1 MTHEIEQADG
11 PRFAG
16 LPEDNS
22 LGEGTRQ
29 QLSLPL
35 PGLSEEPAKIVSIPK
50 KDRVYANR
58 NLRMGTID
66 WIGFDMDYTLAIY
79 RQEAM
84 DALSIR
90 LTAERLVQRGYPEYL
105 MDLDFDTRFP
115 IRGLLIDKER
125 GNILKMDRHKVVNL
139 GFHGTKKLDRSTLDT
154 LYKHEKL
161 RPESPRFHWIDT
173 LFALCEVTSYAAI
186 ITALEERGYDF
197 SYEKLFSDVRA
208 AIDQAHAEGAVYEQ
222 VTADLP
228 HYLERDP
235 ELPRTLHKLR
245 SSGKRL
251 FVLTNSPYHY
261 TDTLMTYL
269 LGEGQAQYQN
279 WTQYFDVVV
288 CASRKPLWFRT
299 EQAGTPTPFMRRTAE
314 LARTDPAT
322 LEASRGFERGV
333 IYEGGCL
340 KLFEERLSLMGANV
354 LYVGDHIYGDILR
367 SRKDSKWR
375 TAFVIQEL
383 DLELSALA
391 ESEHLRVR
399 RRQLAEARPFFEDE
413 LRYYAAM
420 FKQLSRA
427 GDAEPSADKLLRERA
442 KGHIDRVRAEL
453 ANLEC
458 EYDEIE
464 EKINGTFHPYWG
476 SLLKE
481 MNGLSIFGQ
490 QVELYADVYL
500 RRVSSLGIYSPTQ
513 FFRSP
518 HDLMPHE
525 I

>member
-1 MTHEIEQADG
+1 MTDETQEG
-11 PRFAG
+11 NEPRFSG
-16 LPEDNS
+16 LTVDHS
-22 LGEGTRQ
+22 LGEGERK

-35 PGLSEEPAKIVSIPK
+35 PGLIEKPPHGMSVPK

-58 NLRMGTID
+58 NLRLGTID

-105 MDLDFDTRFP
+105 QDLDFDARFP

-139 GFHGTKKLDRSTLDT
+139 GFHGTRKLDKPTLDA

-186 ITALEERGYDF
+186 ITALEEKGHEFDPAQ
-197 SYEKLFSDVRA
+197 LFSDVRA
-208 AIDQAHAEGAVYEQ
+208 AIDQAHAEGAVYKS
-222 VTADLP
+222 VTADLDK
-228 HYLERDP
+228 YIERDP

-245 SSGKRL
+245 SAGKRL

-261 TDTLMTYL
+261 TDTLMTHL
-269 LGEGQAQYQN
+269 LGEGQAQYQH
-279 WTQYFDVVV
+279 WSQYFEVTV
-288 CASRKPLWFRT
+288 CASKKPRWFQTKEDGSPYPFYVRTPDLKRT
-299 EQAGTPTPFMRRTAE
+299 EF
-314 LARTDPAT
+314 AT
-322 LEASRGFERGV
+322 KEATGAFEKGA

-340 KLFEERLSLMGANV
+340 KLFEERLSIPGANV

-375 TAFVIQEL
+375 TAFIIQEL
-383 DLELSALA
+383 DQELAALEA
-391 ESEHLRVR
+391 SEEFRSR

-413 LRYYAAM
+413 LRYYAAK
-420 FKQLSRA
+420 FKQGARG
-427 GDAEPSADKLLRERA
+427 GDDDRLMKERA

-453 ANLEC
+453 AQLEK
-458 EYDEIE
+458 EYE
-464 EKINGTFHPYWG
+464 ELELQIDTCFHPYWG
-476 SLLKE
+476 ALLKE

-490 QVELYADVYL
+490 QVELYADIYM